1 MSLTALKR
9 KSQAM
14 RHVSTGQPAFS
25 LNNSRRVENTIC
37 RNSDDYNQPRP
48 SVKSNHAMLAAR
60 TTWLNRGY
68 PHNVVQPLTQQS
80 FDQLYS
86 KKVSNALTDLCNPVT
101 ETEEAAT
108 KTPCVDVKPILN
120 PKTKMACNK
129 AKAKPVVAAPAM
141 TYAMY
146 YPRLL
151 QRKRIFAPE
160 NRHYPP
166 PVSRNSSEVMAVNVS
181 LDEFKD
187 KNKPCPKV

>member
-14 RHVSTGQPAFS
+14 RHLSTGQPAFS
-25 LNNSRRVENTIC
+25 LNNSRRVENTVC
-37 RNSDDYNQPRP
+37 HNSDAYNQPRP

-68 PHNVVQPLTQQS
+68 PHNVVQPLTQSS

-86 KKVSNALTDLCNPVT
+86 KKVSMSLTELCNPVT
-101 ETEEAAT
+101 ETVDE
-108 KTPCVDVKPILN
+108 TPCTDVKTILN

-129 AKAKPVVAAPAM
+129 PKAKPVVASPAL

-166 PVSRNSSEVMAVNVS
+166 PVSRNSIEVMAVPISVE
-181 LDEFKD
+181 EFKD
-187 KNKPCPKV
+187 KNKPCPKATV

>member
-14 RHVSTGQPAFS
+14 RHLSTGQPAFS
-25 LNNSRRVENTIC
+25 LNNSRRIENTVC
-37 RNSDDYNQPRP
+37 NNSDDYNKPRA

-68 PHNVVQPLTQQS
+68 PHNVVQPLTQES

-86 KKVSNALTDLCNPVT
+86 KKVSNALTDLCNPVSVV
-101 ETEEAAT
+101 EEV
-108 KTPCVDVKPILN
+108 PCVDVTPVMN
-120 PKTKMACNK
+120 PKNKMACNK
-129 AKAKPVVAAPAM
+129 PKPKPVVAPEPL

-151 QRKRIFAPE
+151 RRKRIFAPE
-160 NRHYPP
+160 NNHYPP
-166 PVSRNSSEVMAVNVS
+166 PVSRNSSEVMAIPVS

-187 KNKPCPKV
+187 KNKPCPTPV